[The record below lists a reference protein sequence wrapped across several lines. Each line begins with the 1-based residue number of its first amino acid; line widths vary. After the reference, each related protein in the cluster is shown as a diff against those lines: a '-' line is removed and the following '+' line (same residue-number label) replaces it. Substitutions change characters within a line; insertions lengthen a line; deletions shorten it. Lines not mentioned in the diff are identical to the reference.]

1 MPFWWGRWLSGHA
14 IASNSRAWMYLMMMM
29 MVTRTF
35 QIWILVL
42 FSPYFPNY
50 VTNILSW
57 AWKVST
63 LETTAIFSLFGS
75 HIHIPQWWGHQQT
88 GAIVL
93 AQSLIKIMCTLFIF
107 FCISPKEFSA
117 YRIKKIV
124 ALEMEYT
131 TLGSS
136 RMHFQ
141 KRISRRG

>member
-1 MPFWWGRWLSGHA
+1 
-14 IASNSRAWMYLMMMM
+14 MYLMMMM
-29 MVTRTF
+29 ATRTF

-88 GAIVL
+88 GGIVL
-93 AQSLIKIMCTLFIF
+93 AQSLIKIMCTHFYFLLHF
-107 FCISPKEFSA
+107 F
-117 YRIKKIV
+117 
-124 ALEMEYT
+124 
-131 TLGSS
+131 
-136 RMHFQ
+136 
-141 KRISRRG
+141 KRIFCLQNQENCSFGNGIYSRFLLQDAFSEKNFKKGVKLDSSSLPLSFTFKMKWL